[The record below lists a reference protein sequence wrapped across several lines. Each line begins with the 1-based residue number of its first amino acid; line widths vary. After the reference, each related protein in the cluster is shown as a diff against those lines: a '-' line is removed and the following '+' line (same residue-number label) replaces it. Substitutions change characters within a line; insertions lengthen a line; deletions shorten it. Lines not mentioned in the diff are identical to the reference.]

1 MSADG
6 NSNIIVLIGPEGGF
20 SEREVGEI
28 KSAGGISASLG
39 SRILKTD
46 TAAISVLATL
56 GCKVNQYESE
66 AMQKLFAAAGY
77 EIAQEISEADVVVV
91 NTCTVTAVSSQKS
104 RQMIRR
110 AANKNCVLAV
120 VGCYAQSEPE
130 EISKIDGVDVIIGTK
145 DRTRIVELVEAALKN
160 RGEKILQVGDVDGIK
175 DFEELPHTPHRTRAF
190 LKIEDGCNNF
200 CSYCIIP
207 YVRGRVRSRSLE
219 SIRAECLELKKNY
232 KEIVL
237 TGIHIGAYGRDLR
250 GKDSG
255 VRDKGINLINAI
267 KTVLEAAEPLR
278 LRLGSLEST
287 EMTDELIELIKNDKR
302 ICNHVHLPLQSGSDE
317 ILKAMR
323 RPYSTK
329 DFATLTARLVKE
341 VPEIS
346 IGTDLIVGFPGETDK
361 HFDETINFIQSQPFS
376 KIHVFPFSARQGTIA
391 ATLPNQIPSQIKKSR
406 AGRALEISRAKS
418 ELFNERF
425 IRETVEIIA
434 ETSADGLVDGLTK
447 NYVRVY
453 VPDKNIRLGEVITV
467 KVEKIFKDGVKGNE
481 E

>member
-1 MSADG
+1 MSACK
-6 NSNIIVLIGPEGGF
+6 VF
-20 SEREVGEI
+20 FQ
-28 KSAGGISASLG
+28 
-39 SRILKTD
+39 
-46 TAAISVLATL
+46 TL

-66 AMQKLFAAAGY
+66 AMQKLFEAAGY
-77 EIAQEISEADVVVV
+77 EVTQKISEASVVVV

-110 AANKNCVLAV
+110 AAKENCVLVV

-145 DRTRIVELVEAALKN
+145 DRTRIIELVEAALKN
-160 RGEKILQVGDVDGIK
+160 RGEKILQVGSVEDIRA
-175 DFEELPHTPHRTRAF
+175 FEELPHTPHRTRAF

-219 SIRAECLELKKNY
+219 SIRAECLELKANY

-237 TGIHIGAYGRDLR
+237 TGIHIGAYGRDV
-250 GKDSG
+250 KNIS
-255 VRDKGINLINAI
+255 LIDAV
-267 KTVLEAAEPLR
+267 KTVLYAANPLR
-278 LRLGSLEST
+278 LRLGSLESA
-287 EMTDELIELIKNDKR
+287 EMTDELIELIKNDRR

-323 RPYSTK
+323 RPYTTK
-329 DFATLTARLVKE
+329 NFAELTARLVNE

-361 HFDETINFIQSQPFS
+361 HFDETIDFIQSQPFS
-376 KIHVFPFSARQGTIA
+376 KIHVFPYSARAGTVA
-391 ATLPNQIPSQIKKSR
+391 AALPNQIPAQIKKFR
-406 AGRALEISRAKS
+406 ASRALEISRAKS
-418 ELFNERF
+418 KTFNERL
-425 IRETVEIIA
+425 IGKTVEIIA
-434 ETSADGLVDGLTK
+434 ETSEGGLVDGLTK

-453 VPDKNIRLGEVITV
+453 TPDKNILLGEVI
-467 KVEKIFKDGVKGNE
+467 KIQVEKIFKDGVFGAVK
-481 E
+481 

>member
-1 MSADG
+1 MSACK
-6 NSNIIVLIGPEGGF
+6 VF
-20 SEREVGEI
+20 FQ
-28 KSAGGISASLG
+28 
-39 SRILKTD
+39 
-46 TAAISVLATL
+46 TL
-56 GCKVNQYESE
+56 GCKVNQYETE
-66 AMQKLFAAAGY
+66 AMQKLFEAAGY
-77 EIAQEISEADVVVV
+77 ELAQEISEASVVVV
-91 NTCTVTAVSSQKS
+91 NTCTVTAISSQKS

-110 AANKNCVLAV
+110 AAGANKNAVLAV

-145 DRTRIVELVEAALKN
+145 DRVRIVELIETALKN
-160 RGEKILQVGDVDGIK
+160 RDEKILQVGNIEDIR

-219 SIRAECLELKKNY
+219 SIRAESLELAAAGF

-237 TGIHIGAYGRDLR
+237 TGIHIGAYGRDFQN
-250 GKDSG
+250 K
-255 VRDKGINLINAI
+255 INLVDAI
-267 KTVLEAAEPLR
+267 KTVLDAANPLR
-278 LRLGSLEST
+278 LRLGSLESA
-287 EMTDELIELIKNDKR
+287 ELTDELIELIKSDGR

-329 DFATLTARLVKE
+329 NFAELTARLVSE

-361 HFDETINFIQSQPFS
+361 NFDETLKFIQAQPFS
-376 KIHVFPFSARQGTIA
+376 KIHVFPYSARVGTVA
-391 ATLPNQIPSQIKKSR
+391 AKLPNQIPSQIKKFR
-406 AGRALEISRAKS
+406 AGRALEISRAKAKIFS
-418 ELFNERF
+418 ERL
-425 IRETVEIIA
+425 IGKTVEIIA
-434 ETSADGLVDGLTK
+434 ETSEKGLVDGLTK

-453 VPDKNIRLGEVITV
+453 VPDKNIKLGEVIRV
-467 KVEKIFKDGVKGNE
+467 RVEKFFKDGVEGSS
-481 E
+481 

>member
-1 MSADG
+1 M
-6 NSNIIVLIGPEGGF
+6 
-20 SEREVGEI
+20 
-28 KSAGGISASLG
+28 
-39 SRILKTD
+39 
-46 TAAISVLATL
+46 
-56 GCKVNQYESE
+56 
-66 AMQKLFAAAGY
+66 
-77 EIAQEISEADVVVV
+77 
-91 NTCTVTAVSSQKS
+91 
-104 RQMIRR
+104 
-110 AANKNCVLAV
+110 
-120 VGCYAQSEPE
+120 
-130 EISKIDGVDVIIGTK
+130 
-145 DRTRIVELVEAALKN
+145 
-160 RGEKILQVGDVDGIK
+160 
-175 DFEELPHTPHRTRAF
+175 
-190 LKIEDGCNNF
+190 
-200 CSYCIIP
+200 
-207 YVRGRVRSRSLE
+207 
-219 SIRAECLELKKNY
+219 
-232 KEIVL
+232 
-237 TGIHIGAYGRDLR
+237 TGIHIGAYGRDFR

-255 VRDKGINLINAI
+255 VRDKGINLIDAI

-323 RPYSTK
+323 RSYSTK
-329 DFATLTARLVKE
+329 DFAMLTARLVKE

-425 IRETVEIIA
+425 IGETVEIIA

>member
-1 MSADG
+1 MSACK
-6 NSNIIVLIGPEGGF
+6 VF
-20 SEREVGEI
+20 FQ
-28 KSAGGISASLG
+28 
-39 SRILKTD
+39 
-46 TAAISVLATL
+46 TL

-66 AMQKLFAAAGY
+66 AMQKLFEAAGY
-77 EIAQEISEADVVVV
+77 EVTQKISEASVVVV

-110 AANKNCVLAV
+110 AAKENCVLVV

-160 RGEKILQVGDVDGIK
+160 RGEKILQVGSVEDIRA
-175 DFEELPHTPHRTRAF
+175 FEELPHTPHRTRAF

-219 SIRAECLELKKNY
+219 SIRAECLELKANY

-237 TGIHIGAYGRDLR
+237 TGIHIGAYGRDV
-250 GKDSG
+250 KNIS
-255 VRDKGINLINAI
+255 LIDAV
-267 KTVLEAAEPLR
+267 KTVLYAANPLR
-278 LRLGSLEST
+278 LRLGSLESA
-287 EMTDELIELIKNDKR
+287 EMTDELIELIKNDRR

-323 RPYSTK
+323 RPYTTK
-329 DFATLTARLVKE
+329 NFAELTARLVNE

-361 HFDETINFIQSQPFS
+361 HFDETIDFIQSQPFS
-376 KIHVFPFSARQGTIA
+376 KIHVFPYSARAGTVA
-391 ATLPNQIPSQIKKSR
+391 AALPNQIPAQIKKFR
-406 AGRALEISRAKS
+406 ASRALEISRAKS
-418 ELFNERF
+418 KTFNERL
-425 IRETVEIIA
+425 IGKTVEIIA
-434 ETSADGLVDGLTK
+434 ETSEGGLVDGLTK

-453 VPDKNIRLGEVITV
+453 TPDKNILLGEVI
-467 KVEKIFKDGVKGNE
+467 KIQVEKIFKDGVFGAVK
-481 E
+481 